1 MRNARIGWTYLIL
14 LALTA
19 VNTVVLPAQSGTSS
33 AISGTVT
40 DASGAVVANASV
52 TATEV
57 DTKATRAEQTDASG
71 HYLFSQVNP
80 GTYRVTVRLEGFA
93 NAESE
98 PTPVGVGR
106 NVALNFTLHLKS
118 VSQTVEVTAHQG
130 LLTLDNPDTTTTIEA
145 RTIENLPNP
154 GQDLTYVTQ
163 FAQGALMNTAGSS
176 SDAKAP
182 GGYGNVEFNGL
193 PATSNGYILD
203 GYDSND
209 PWLGLNIGLSTNLV
223 IGLDA
228 LQESTVNTNSY
239 SVDQGRYGASQVNYF
254 TKSGTNQF
262 HGDLYEVW
270 NGSLFNAEDYFLHA
284 NDTPG
289 NIAKKP
295 RSVVNE
301 FGVSVGGPIRRNKL
315 FFFAH
320 YEGVRIALPIVTSAT
335 LPTPA
340 YQNYVLGQKYVP
352 GPYVQGQLETGGTDP
367 VTGTTL
373 QAEPQEIP
381 FYQNMFSL
389 LPASGGSNVQIT
401 GCPLYVNVAPPT
413 NGALPDGDGC
423 ASQQQRSLNNSDTEN
438 LIVVKIDHTID
449 ASNTVWYRFQQDT
462 GLQAEWTDPIN
473 SIFNAYSP
481 QPQRTLVV
489 GYTHIFSPRLV
500 NQFNPGASWY
510 SSIFEPNNY
519 AQALQTFPI
528 MLASGSDSVPF
539 TTIGGL
545 NDTFPQ
551 GRKVTQ
557 WQINDNLTWTHEKHT
572 LHFGINTRRVD
583 TSDYDLGEG
592 IVPTVAYND
601 LAEFTYGAAYT
612 AQQNF
617 PVSLKERVAVGN
629 LEYYGMDTWKPSARA
644 TVTYGMR
651 VTWNTNVISPQAL
664 FSRMAGSFLDATHAT
679 NQPLNQVIL
688 ANVRNLFPATPL
700 FVYQPRA
707 SIAYQLRPR
716 MAVHAGFGVF
726 NDIIPQQIADSG
738 LMNAPN
744 DPSFTGGIGGQ
755 VGGLAIA
762 PGVPGSAVDAAANAN
777 RSFQTT
783 FSSGGAPCAGIQPGA
798 PTCPL
803 AVSLNTLPTGTLK
816 TPYYY
821 QYNLGIEQQIGW
833 RGNLRADFVG
843 TRGLHE
849 PYQVQLNGYQNVC
862 NGCFAPFPYQQPLD
876 QRFGNVTEFQTGA
889 NSMYSGLQTVY
900 AQQWGGLTLRG
911 NYTFSHCLDE
921 VSNGGLLA
929 FSTQGLESPLPGE
942 LSRQHA
948 SCDYDVRQNISAFG
962 VYQVPFHSGNP
973 ILRRIFAN
981 WSFSETG
988 FLHSGLPFSVLS
1000 QQYSAQV
1007 PNYPYKKC
1015 DPANPASCQQGGVF
1029 QASNPTQTIQFAVPN
1044 YANRIPGVP
1053 LYRKTPYPGVTIN
1066 GTRQWLNPDAFVSVV
1081 DPTTGDCYTGSVGV
1095 PPSSDNPAI
1104 CQFGNSGRN
1113 SVRGPHFTYSDMYLT
1128 KVFPIRE
1135 GIKLRIDGQLFN
1147 AFNHPNFAL
1156 PSTVEAG
1163 VPGSVPARFG
1173 TLQSL
1178 TMPPTGLL
1186 GVGLGGD
1193 SSPRMVA
1200 FQARVE
1206 F

>member
-1 MRNARIGWTYLIL
+1 MRQRRTSQHFFLLFLLLIVVNARGLG
-14 LALTA
+14 
-19 VNTVVLPAQSGTSS
+19 AQSGTSS
-33 AISGTVT
+33 AISGTVL
-40 DASGAVVANASV
+40 DASGAVVANALV

-57 DTKATRAEQTDASG
+57 DTKAERTGRTDAGG
-71 HYLFSQVNP
+71 HFLFSQVNP
-80 GTYRVTVRLEGFA
+80 GTYRVKVRLSGFA
-93 NAESE
+93 DAESD

-106 NVALNFTLHLKS
+106 NVALNFTLQVNS
-118 VSQTVEVTAHQG
+118 TSQTVEVTAQQG
-130 LLTLDNPDTTTTIEA
+130 LLALDNANTTTTIEA
-145 RTIENLPNP
+145 KTIENLPNP

-176 SDAKAP
+176 SDAKAA

-193 PATSNGYILD
+193 PAISNGYILD
-203 GYDSND
+203 GFDSND

-228 LQESTVNTNSY
+228 VQESTVNTNSF

-254 TKSGTNQF
+254 TKSGTNSF
-262 HGDLYEVW
+262 HGDLYEIW

-289 NIAKKP
+289 NMAKKP

-301 FGVSVGGPIRRNKL
+301 FGVSVGGPIRMDKL

-320 YEGVRIALPIVTSAT
+320 YEGIRIALPIVSSIT
-335 LPTPA
+335 LPMLD
-340 YQNYVLGQKYVP
+340 YQQFVLGQ
-352 GPYVQGQLETGGTDP
+352 LATGGYDS
-367 VTGTTL
+367 VTGTNL
-373 QAEPQEIP
+373 PAQPAEIP
-381 FYQNMFSL
+381 FYKNMFSL
-389 LPASGGSNVQIT
+389 LPPPGGSPVAILACPLDASGALL
-401 GCPLYVNVAPPT
+401 PAPPVGT
-413 NGALPDGDGC
+413 LLDGSGC
-423 ASQQQRSLNNSDTEN
+423 SSQQQRSLNNSDSEN
-438 LIVVKIDHTID
+438 LIVVKIDQTF
-449 ASNTVWYRFQQDT
+449 NTKDSIWYRFQQDT

-473 SIFNAYSP
+473 SIFNSYSP

-500 NQFNPGASWY
+500 NQLNPGASWY

-519 AQALQTFPI
+519 AQSLQTFPVV
-528 MLASGSDSVPF
+528 LASGSDSVPF

-557 WQINDNLTWTHEKHT
+557 WQINNNLTWTRGPHT
-572 LHFGINTRRVD
+572 LHFGVNTRRVD

-592 IVPTVAYND
+592 TVPTVAYND
-601 LAEFTYGAAYT
+601 LAEFTYGAAFT

-617 PVSLKERVAVGN
+617 PVSLKDRVAVGN
-629 LEYYGMDTWKPSARA
+629 LEYYGMDTWKPTAKV
-644 TVTYGMR
+644 TLTYGMR
-651 VTWNTNVISPQAL
+651 VTFNSNVTSPQAL
-664 FSRMAGSFLDATHAT
+664 FSRMAGSFLDASHAI

-688 ANVRNLFPATPL
+688 DNVHNLFAATSL
-700 FVYQPRA
+700 FIYQPRA
-707 SIAYQLRPR
+707 SIAYQLRAR
-716 MAVHAGFGVF
+716 TAVHAGFGVF

-755 VGGLAIA
+755 VGGVGIA
-762 PGVPGSAVDAAANAN
+762 PGVPGSAVDAAASADKL
-777 RSFQTT
+777 FQTS
-783 FSSGGAPCAGIQPGA
+783 FSSGGAPCAGIQSGA

-803 AVSLNTLPTGTLK
+803 AVSLNTFPKGTLK

-821 QYNLGIEQQIGW
+821 QYNLGVEQQIGQ

-849 PYQVQLNGYQNVC
+849 PYQLQLNGYQNVC
-862 NGCFAPFPYQQPLD
+862 NGCFAPFPHQQPLD

-889 NSMYSGLQTVY
+889 NSTYSGLQTVY
-900 AQQWGGLTLRG
+900 TQQWGGLSLRG

-942 LSRQHA
+942 LSRQYA

-962 VYQVPFHSGNP
+962 VYQVPFHSGNA
-973 ILRRIFAN
+973 ILRQVFAG
-981 WSFSETG
+981 WSFSETA

-1000 QQYSAQV
+1000 QQYSA
-1007 PNYPYKKC
+1007 NG
-1015 DPANPASCQQGGVF
+1015 NGVL
-1029 QASNPTQTIQFAVPN
+1029 QASNPAQTIQFAVPN
-1044 YANRIPGVP
+1044 YANRVPGAP

-1081 DPTTGDCYTGSVGV
+1081 DPTTGECYTGALGEVN
-1095 PPSSDNPAI
+1095 DTPAI

-1113 SVRGPHFTYSDMYLT
+1113 SVRGPHFTYSDMYIT
-1128 KVFPIRE
+1128 KTLRIRE

-1156 PSTVEAG
+1156 PSTVQAG

-1193 SSPRMVA
+1193 SSPRMIA
-1200 FQARVE
+1200 FQGRIE